1 MPKQKSGQKAQN
13 ALLRKCPTGIAGLD
27 EITGGGLPY
36 GRPTLV
42 CGGSGCGKTLLG
54 MEFLVR
60 GTALNEPGVFMAF
73 EETTSELTQNFS
85 SIGFD
90 LKRLMAG
97 DLLDIDHVHIERSGL
112 EPTGEFDLEGLFIR
126 IGHAIDRIG
135 AKRVVLDSLET
146 LFNGYLSEGIL
157 RLELK
162 RLFSFLKE
170 KQVTTVVTAE
180 QGERSLT
187 RYGLEEYVADCV
199 IFLDHKLS
207 DQVATRHLRVV
218 KYRGSSHGTNE
229 YPFLIDENGL
239 SIVPISSLA
248 LDHTVSAERI
258 SSGVLGLDAMMGF
271 EGYYRGSSILIT
283 GTTGSGKSSL
293 AAHFVDAA
301 CQRGEKCLYFAF
313 EESRDQIIRNMK
325 SIGVDLG
332 KWSESGLLQFRNTRS
347 TLYGMEMH
355 LVTMHKAIEKFK
367 PAIVIIDPISD
378 LLVSAREAEVMSMLS
393 RLIDYLKREGIT
405 ALCTD
410 LTAVGGCLEKTE
422 IGVSPLMDTWIL
434 LQVLEGTGERNRGL
448 YILKSRGMNHSN
460 QVREFTITSSGI
472 QLREAYVGAGRVLTG
487 TARVSQEAQEKAE
500 ALVMTEETQRKQ
512 REVDRKKMLMDAQ
525 IKLLQADYQAG
536 KEELE
541 RSIES
546 EQRRRDILAE
556 DSRRM
561 AVNRDAEPFCAA
573 R

>member
-1 MPKQKSGQKAQN
+1 MPKPKDGQQLSN
-13 ALLRKCPTGIAGLD
+13 TLLRKCPTGIAGLD

-60 GTALNEPGVFMAF
+60 GTALNEPGVFLAF
-73 EETTSELTQNFS
+73 EETSTELTQNFV

-90 LKRLMAG
+90 LNKLVSSK
-97 DLLDIDHVHIERSGL
+97 LLDIDHVHIVRSGL

-146 LFNGYLSEGIL
+146 LFTGYMSEGIL

-162 RLFSFLKE
+162 RLFNFLKE

-180 QGERSLT
+180 QGERTLT
-187 RYGLEEYVADCV
+187 RFGLEEYVADCV

-207 DQVATRHLRVV
+207 EQIATRRMRVV

-229 YPFLIDENGL
+229 YPFLIDGNGL
-239 SIVPISSLA
+239 SIMPISSLA
-248 LDHTVSAERI
+248 LDHAVSAERI
-258 SSGVLGLDAMMGF
+258 SSGVQGLDAMMGF
-271 EGYYRGSSILIT
+271 EGYYRGSSILVT
-283 GTTGSGKSSL
+283 GTAGSGKSSL
-293 AAHFVDAA
+293 AAHFVNSA

-313 EESRDQIIRNMK
+313 EESRDQIVRNMK
-325 SIGVDLG
+325 SIGVDLE
-332 KWSESGLLQFRNTRS
+332 KWADKGLLQFRNTRS

-367 PAIVIIDPISD
+367 PTIVIIDPISD
-378 LLVSAREAEVMSMLS
+378 LLVSARETEVMSMLS
-393 RLIDYLKREGIT
+393 RLIDFLKREGIT

-410 LTAVGGCLEKTE
+410 LTAVGGSLEKTE
-422 IGVSPLMDTWIL
+422 VGVSPLMDTWIL
-434 LQVLEGTGERNRGL
+434 LQILEGTGERNRGL
-448 YILKSRGMNHSN
+448 YILKSRGMDHSN
-460 QVREFTITSSGI
+460 QVREFTLTNSGI
-472 QLREAYVGAGRVLTG
+472 VLREAYIGAGRVLTG
-487 TARVSQEAQEKAE
+487 TARLSQEAQEKAD
-500 ALVMTEETQRKQ
+500 ALVMSEETMRKQ
-512 REVDRKKMLMDAQ
+512 REVDRKRTLMEAQ
-525 IKLLQADYQAG
+525 IKALQADYQAG

-541 RSIES
+541 RSITS
-546 EQRRRDILAE
+546 EKLRQEILAE
-556 DSRRM
+556 DTRRM
-561 AVNRDAEPFCAA
+561 ASKRESLSGN
-573 R
+573 